1 MPPGRK
7 VPTFR
12 RACCLR
18 LHRTKVRNVGVRVG
32 PQQKAKAMIPL
43 LPLNIILVSLPLTI
57 CSRPSLI
64 LKMEAEGSPKR
75 RYVYTRS
82 HGVKF
87 GILLYSRKY
96 RNKLFICYAYDI
108 HFISSAQKIFL
119 PAANKQANYAD
130 LRTSK
135 HQRIS
140 DAELHRGQC
149 NAVDCK
155 LALLTLRRS

>member
-1 MPPGRK
+1 MPPGTK

-43 LPLNIILVSLPLTI
+43 QPLNIILVSLPLTI

-64 LKMEAEGSPKR
+64 LKMEAEGSRKR
-75 RYVYTRS
+75 QYVYTRS

-87 GILLYSRKY
+87 GILLHLRKY
-96 RNKLFICYAYDI
+96 RNKLFICYA
-108 HFISSAQKIFL
+108 
-119 PAANKQANYAD
+119 
-130 LRTSK
+130 
-135 HQRIS
+135 
-140 DAELHRGQC
+140 
-149 NAVDCK
+149 
-155 LALLTLRRS
+155 